1 MDQRVVE
8 CVPNFS
14 EGRDRAKI
22 KQITDAV
29 EAVRGATLLDVDPG
43 ADTNRTV
50 VTFVGDPEAVAE
62 AAFQAIAR
70 AALVLDMREHHGA
83 HPRLGATDVCP
94 FVPIAGVS
102 MEECAAI
109 ARRVGERVGRELEI
123 PVYLYEAAASRPER
137 KNLASIRKGEYEG
150 LAEKLRDPAWVPDFG
165 PARLNARAGATV
177 IGAREFLIAY
187 NVTLNTRDK
196 ALATDIAFE
205 LREKGRVAR
214 AATGSALYAKGKV
227 LTYREGAYPCGNC
240 EFVGQ
245 TLSETAAHC
254 RERHGYDLEALL
266 KLNDVD
272 PAQPLAGQ
280 KVYRAGKFTHCKAIG
295 WYVDQYQ
302 RAQISINLTNYQV
315 TPPHL
320 VLEEARRL
328 AVQRGLVVTGSEVV
342 GLIPYPALLEAG
354 RYYLRAQGKSPF
366 IPIPDV
372 LQTAVFSMGLADV
385 SPFEVERKVI
395 GLPPASAGALIRMT
409 VTAFTHEVSRDTPAP
424 GGGSVAALA
433 GALGAALA
441 SMVANLWQGKV
452 EGTAAEAALLGAAE
466 AAQRVKDQL
475 LLGVDEDTQAFN
487 AYLEARRLPGNTPE
501 EKALRDQKMQ
511 EGLKRA
517 VEVPRRTAELS
528 LAALQAAWSVA
539 QHGSVSS
546 ISDAAVAAQMAAAGV
561 RGGVWNVLIN
571 LKEITDAAF
580 VQGMRDTCEGLLRAM
595 TQILDQVTA
604 HVDRRLGELLGA
616 VERVQP

>member
-14 EGRDRAKI
+14 EGRDAAKI
-22 KQITDAV
+22 KQITDAI
-29 EAVRGATLLDVDPG
+29 EAVRGVTLLDVDPG

-50 VTFVGDPEAVAE
+50 VTFVGDPDAVSE
-62 AAFQAIAR
+62 AAYQAIAR
-70 AALVLDMREHHGA
+70 AAQVLDMRQHHGA

-94 FVPIAGVS
+94 FVPIAGVT

-109 ARRVGERVGRELEI
+109 ARRVGERVGRELDI

-137 KNLASIRKGEYEG
+137 KNLATIRKGEYEG
-150 LAEKLRDPAWVPDFG
+150 LAEKLRDPAWMPDFG
-165 PARLNARAGATV
+165 PARFHAGAGATV

-196 ALATDIAFE
+196 ALAIDIAFE

-214 AATGSALYAKGKV
+214 AAAGSALYSRGKV

-245 TLSETAAHC
+245 TFAETGAHC
-254 RERHGYDLEALL
+254 QERHGYDLEALL
-266 KLNDVD
+266 RLNDVD
-272 PAQPLAGQ
+272 PAKPIAGQ
-280 KVYRAGKFTHCKAIG
+280 KVYRAGRFAHCKAIG

-302 RAQISINLTNYQV
+302 RAQISINLTNYRV

-328 AVQRGLVVTGSEVV
+328 AVERGLVVTGSEVV

-354 RYYLRAQGKSPF
+354 RHYLRAQGKSPF
-366 IPIPDV
+366 IPVPDI
-372 LQTAVFSMGLADV
+372 LQTAVFSMGLGDV
-385 SPFEVERKVI
+385 SPFDVRRKVI
-395 GLPPASAGALIRMT
+395 GLPPAAAGGLAQMT
-409 VTAFTHEVSRDTPAP
+409 VTAFTDEVSRDTPTP

-452 EGTAAEAALLGAAE
+452 EAPGAEAALLGAAE
-466 AAQRVKDQL
+466 TAQRVKDRL
-475 LLGVDEDTQAFN
+475 VLAVDEDTRAFN

-511 EGLKRA
+511 EGLKLA
-517 VEVPRRTAELS
+517 VEVPLHTAEES
-528 LAALQAAWSVA
+528 LAALQAAWAVA
-539 QHGSVSS
+539 QHGSASS
-546 ISDAAVAAQMAAAGV
+546 ISDAAVAAQIAFAGV

-571 LKEITDAAF
+571 LRDITDAGF
-580 VQGMRDTCEGLLRAM
+580 VGRMRERGDALLREA
-595 TQILDQVTA
+595 TDLLAQVAA
-604 HVDRRLGELLGA
+604 HVDRRLA
-616 VERVQP
+616 DQIQTR